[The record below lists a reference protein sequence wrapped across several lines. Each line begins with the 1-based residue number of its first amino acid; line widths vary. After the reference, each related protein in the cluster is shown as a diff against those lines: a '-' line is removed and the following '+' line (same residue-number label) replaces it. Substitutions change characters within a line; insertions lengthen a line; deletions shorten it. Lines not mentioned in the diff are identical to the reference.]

1 MMYIVS
7 NHDACGCLPCDT
19 PCNNCQGSRC
29 VCLYKRP
36 HAVAPVCS
44 TRKCAEIDS
53 LKVPYWFCVLKFSCL
68 NICLCDYRTYSSCI
82 LGIYG
87 QRIGSIAPVCRYIDA
102 VNRLNI
108 TGVHPIQ
115 NLPGRGGWGIL
126 QPFINFL
133 PFFMVIL
140 FLIYIFETLFLSLR
154 YKDKTVF
161 PI

>member
-1 MMYIVS
+1 MYIVS

-19 PCNNCQGSRC
+19 PCNNCQGPRC

-87 QRIGSIAPVCRYIDA
+87 QRIGSIAPVCRIYRCCKPAQYHWCSSD
-102 VNRLNI
+102 
-108 TGVHPIQ
+108 TESS
-115 NLPGRGGWGIL
+115 GRGWMRH
-126 QPFINFL
+126 FTTFHK
-133 PFFMVIL
+133 L
-140 FLIYIFETLFLSLR
+140 FAVFHGYSIFNLYFWNTFLSLLLQR
-154 YKDKTVF
+154 QSSFLT
-161 PI
+161 